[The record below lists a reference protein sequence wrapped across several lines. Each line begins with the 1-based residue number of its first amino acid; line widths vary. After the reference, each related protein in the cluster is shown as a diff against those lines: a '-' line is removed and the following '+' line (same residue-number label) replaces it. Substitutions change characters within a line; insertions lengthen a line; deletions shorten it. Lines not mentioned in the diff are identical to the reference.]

1 MKPAR
6 LGTALN
12 RLDKPAGS
20 RFLWAVPNLL
30 VIADD
35 LSGATDVG
43 AQFAKCGIAAFV
55 SLAGRRKPHVGHAR
69 CAQPPGQ
76 SVSPVG
82 SNLKEILTAHEVV
95 LLDTVSRHLPSGQAR
110 SRVAAA
116 VLQGLAAGIRHF
128 YKKTDSTLR
137 GNVGAE
143 LEALLEASG
152 QPTVA
157 FIPAHP
163 RLGRTTRS
171 GVHYVGGRP
180 LHESAFAHDPRNPV
194 TESRVA
200 TILAQQT
207 RVPITTIS
215 TSSLTFFER
224 TPPAGIS
231 IFDAETVED
240 VRAAA
245 RAIQQA
251 GCLGAVAGPAAF
263 AECLIDLL
271 PFHRGPARA
280 ARFAGPMLVVNG
292 SVHETALRQCAHAR
306 LTGFPEARMSPED
319 LLPKPDGVIGGNK
332 DVIDNARGWL
342 DRGRS
347 FLLTSLQRREDMD
360 EFEGAADRKGV
371 ERTQVH
377 ERVAANTA
385 RIVRQ
390 IISTPR
396 SPVPPAL
403 VVFGGDTLAAI
414 ARELHWSG
422 LIPLGEVLPG
432 MAICEVA
439 DSPGTIVL
447 AKPGGFGPD
456 NLIELLNESSTRF
469 SGG

>member
-1 MKPAR
+1 MA
-6 LGTALN
+6 N
-12 RLDKPAGS
+12 
-20 RFLWAVPNLL
+20 RFLWAVPKLL

-55 SLAGRRKPHVGHAR
+55 SLAGRRKPLVGHAR
-69 CAQPPGQ
+69 CAQPPVQ
-76 SVSPVG
+76 SESPVW

-95 LLDTVSRHLPSGQAR
+95 LLDTESRHLPSGEAR

-116 VLQGLAAGIRHF
+116 VRQGLAAGVRHF

-163 RLGRTTRS
+163 RLGRTTRA
-171 GVHYVGGRP
+171 GVQCVGDRP

-194 TESRVA
+194 AESRVA
-200 TILAQQT
+200 TILAHQT
-207 RVPITTIS
+207 QVPITTIS
-215 TSSLTFFER
+215 TSSLASFER
-224 TPPAGIS
+224 PPPAGIS

-240 VRAAA
+240 IRAAA
-245 RAIQQA
+245 RAIQRA

-271 PFHRGPARA
+271 PFHRGPART

-306 LTGFPEARMSPED
+306 LAGFLEARMSPDD
-319 LLPKPDGVIGGNK
+319 LLPEPDAGIGGNK
-332 DVIDNARGWL
+332 DLIDKARGLL

-347 FLLTSLQRREDMD
+347 FLLTSLRRREELG
-360 EFEGAADRKGV
+360 EFEDVAHRMGV

-390 IISTPR
+390 IMGASR
-396 SPVPPAL
+396 SRVPPVL

-414 ARELHWSG
+414 ARELNWSG
-422 LIPLGEVLPG
+422 LIARGEALPG
-432 MAICEVA
+432 VAVCEVP
-439 DSPGTIVL
+439 DPPGTIVL

-456 NLIELLNESSTRF
+456 NLLELLTESSTRF